1 MGRRTGVIVL
11 DTHVWL
17 WWTSSPD
24 DLSATAAKAI
34 AEADRI
40 VISTL
45 SCWEVAML
53 SERNRITLDRPVAQW
68 VRAAL
73 RADER
78 TAAIGPDENVAV
90 AAAQLGS
97 AGFHG
102 DPADRFIYATTTA
115 LDATLITRDD
125 AIRRFDPSRAVW

>member
-1 MGRRTGVIVL
+1 VIVL

-24 DLSATAAKAI
+24 RLSANAASAI

-40 VISTL
+40 AISTI

-53 SERNRITLDRPVAQW
+53 SELHRIALDRPVGQW

-73 RADER
+73 RADDR
-78 TAAIGPDENVAV
+78 VAAVGPDEGVAV
-90 AAAQLGS
+90 AAALLGS
-97 AGFHG
+97 DGFHG
-102 DPADRFIYATTTA
+102 DPADRFIYATAAA
-115 LDATLITRDD
+115 LDAKLVTRDE
-125 AIRRFDPSRAVW
+125 AIRRFDPKRAVW

>member
-1 MGRRTGVIVL
+1 MIVL

-24 DLSATAAKAI
+24 RLSVDATSAI

-40 VISTL
+40 VISTI

-53 SERNRITLDRPVAQW
+53 SERRRITLDRPVGQW

-78 TAAIGPDENVAV
+78 VAAVAPDENIAV
-90 AAAQLGS
+90 TAALPGS
-97 AGFHG
+97 DAFHG

-115 LDATLITRDD
+115 LDATLITRDE
-125 AIRRFDPSRAVW
+125 AIRRFDATRAVW

>member
-1 MGRRTGVIVL
+1 ML

-17 WWTSSPD
+17 WWISAPEH
-24 DLSATAAKAI
+24 LSATATQAI

-53 SERNRITLDRPVAQW
+53 AERKRITLDRPIGQW

-78 TAAIGPDENVAV
+78 TTAIGPDEHVAV
-90 AAAQLGS
+90 AAALLGS

-115 LDATLITRDD
+115 LDATLITRDE
-125 AIRRFDPSRAVW
+125 AMRRFDPSRAVW

>member
-1 MGRRTGVIVL
+1 MIVL
-11 DTHVWL
+11 DTHAWL
-17 WWTSSPD
+17 WWTAAPD
-24 DLSATAAKAI
+24 RLSAVAASAI
-34 AEADRI
+34 AQADRI
-40 VISTL
+40 VISTV

-53 SERNRITLDRPVAQW
+53 SERRRITLDRPVGQW

-78 TAAIGPDENVAV
+78 TAAVGPDENVAV
-90 AAAQLGS
+90 AAALLGS

-115 LDATLITRDD
+115 LDAMIITRDE
-125 AIRRFDPSRAVW
+125 AIRRFDPKRAVW

>member
-1 MGRRTGVIVL
+1 VIVL

-24 DLSATAAKAI
+24 HLSAAAASAI

-53 SERNRITLDRPVAQW
+53 SERGRITLDRPIGQW

-78 TAAIGPDENVAV
+78 TVAVGPDENVAV
-90 AAAQLGS
+90 AAALLGS

-115 LDATLITRDD
+115 LDATLVTRDE
-125 AIRRFDPSRAVW
+125 AIRRFDRTRAVW

>member
-1 MGRRTGVIVL
+1 VIVL

-17 WWTSSPD
+17 WWISAPD
-24 DLSATAAKAI
+24 HLSATAVQAI

-53 SERNRITLDRPVAQW
+53 SERNRITLDRPIGQW

-78 TAAIGPDENVAV
+78 TTAIGPDEHVAV
-90 AAAQLGS
+90 AAALLS
-97 AGFHG
+97 SDGFHG

-115 LDATLITRDD
+115 LDATLITRDE
-125 AIRRFDPSRAVW
+125 AIRRFDPLRAVW

>member
-1 MGRRTGVIVL
+1 MIVL

-24 DLSATAAKAI
+24 RLSAPAASAI

-40 VISTL
+40 VISTI

-53 SERNRITLDRPVAQW
+53 SEHRRITLDRPVGLW

-78 TAAIGPDENVAV
+78 TEAIGPDENVAI
-90 AAAQLGS
+90 AAALLGS
-97 AGFHG
+97 DGFHG

-115 LDATLITRDD
+115 LDASLITRDE
-125 AIRRFDPSRAVW
+125 AIRRFDPKRAVW